1 MSGDDLDIGLLMRY
15 FGYSEA
21 AKNSKLKIKKKTKS
35 ILDPYRTASSSS
47 SGSE

>member
-21 AKNSKLKIKKKTKS
+21 AMKMKKKTKS